1 MSPLPLP
8 LSSRAAGSL
17 FIRGGR
23 IIDPASG
30 RDEIGDLL
38 VTDGLIAETT
48 AAPRDASVPVIDAQ
62 GLIVAPG
69 LIDMHVHLREPG
81 GLQKETIASGS
92 RAAAAGGFTSILAMP
107 NTTPPADGPNTI
119 ALMRQRAL
127 ETACAWV
134 PQRRS

>member
-1 MSPLPLP
+1 MTPSP
-8 LSSRAAGSL
+8 SSRSNFPRSTGSL

-38 VTDGLIAETT
+38 VTDCHIAEST
-48 AAPRDASVPVIDAQ
+48 AAPTDSSVPVIDAQ

-81 GLQKETIASGS
+81 GTHKRKRSPAEHACGGCRS
-92 RAAAAGGFTSILAMP
+92 GFTSILAMP
-107 NTTPPADGPNTI
+107 NTNPPADGPNTI
-119 ALMRQRAL
+119 ALMRQSAL
-127 ETACAWV
+127 
-134 PQRRS
+134 RRPPA

>member
-1 MSPLPLP
+1 MSLSKNQFGLSYVPVTPP
-8 LSSRAAGSL
+8 SPSSFLSSHPAPSL

-30 RDEIGDLL
+30 RDEVADLV
-38 VTDGLIAETT
+38 VTHGRIAEST
-48 AAPRDASVPVIDAQ
+48 AKPKDSSVPVIDAT

-81 GLQKETIASGS
+81 GGQKETIASGT

-107 NTTPPADGPNTI
+107 NTNP
-119 ALMRQRAL
+119 
-127 ETACAWV
+127 
-134 PQRRS
+134 